1 MPSSLTLLL
10 DLCRESVEGH
20 YVPNA
25 GFLEDAVFEDP
36 SYFSS
41 DQPSDSSKGG
51 TDGSDSQRSGICNEN
66 IDESVDVN
74 YVSERSAASAQND
87 SGNATGEITKDV
99 SDLKLTDNVVATELN
114 SEQHSL
120 STENV
125 DSHLDRCLL
134 QALHTTVKDKD
145 LPMLGSTLW

>member
-36 SYFSS
+36 SYLSS

-51 TDGSDSQRSGICNEN
+51 TDGSDAQQSGVSNEN

-87 SGNATGEITKDV
+87 SGNATREITTDV
-99 SDLKLTDNVVATELN
+99 SDLKLTDNIAAAKLN

-120 STENV
+120 STEDV

>member
-36 SYFSS
+36 SYLLS

-51 TDGSDSQRSGICNEN
+51 TDGSDAQQSGVSNEN
-66 IDESVDVN
+66 IDVN
-74 YVSERSAASAQND
+74 YVSERSATSAQND
-87 SGNATGEITKDV
+87 YGNATREITTDV
-99 SDLKLTDNVVATELN
+99 SDLKLTDNVAAELN
-114 SEQHSL
+114 SEQYSL
-120 STENV
+120 SIEDV